1 MRKEK
6 RVVPF
11 FSKATIQESSN
22 WRQTG
27 AEWMW
32 EDLKTNLGRMSKCRK
47 WAIIDYKWSIL
58 ARADEPA
65 ALTALRHKFLHCIT
79 CPCMASDGWNLSTHP
94 RARARTRTRMPSASR
109 HSHTNTHNIWVWT
122 CRSVRVCGKWLK
134 VKQLFLVWLHIVVAF
149 CFFKYT
155 LHGCVFAVTL
165 RTCHMTS
172 SYQNWNVLLQGSLT
186 FAQMFVFHMWKET
199 VLWLSAAL
207 LKITLKFCQA
217 VKQTLYGSKILHRE
231 QGAGGGILAASPS
244 ETASTFWVAGSRA
257 ELRRR
262 GCK

>member
-6 RVVPF
+6 RVVLF

-58 ARADEPA
+58 ARPDEPA

-79 CPCMASDGWNLSTHP
+79 WPCMASDGWNLSTH
-94 RARARTRTRMPSASR
+94 ARRRTRMPSTSR

-122 CRSVRVCGKWLK
+122 CRSVRACGKWLK
-134 VKQLFLVWLHIVVAF
+134 VTAIFSLPTYC
-149 CFFKYT
+149 CFFF
-155 LHGCVFAVTL
+155 V
-165 RTCHMTS
+165 
-172 SYQNWNVLLQGSLT
+172 VLL
-186 FAQMFVFHMWKET
+186 F
-199 VLWLSAAL
+199 
-207 LKITLKFCQA
+207 
-217 VKQTLYGSKILHRE
+217 
-231 QGAGGGILAASPS
+231 
-244 ETASTFWVAGSRA
+244 
-257 ELRRR
+257 
-262 GCK
+262 